1 VARIGGKLREMTVF
15 FSDISG
21 FTEIAENLSPNQ
33 LTTQLSEYLDQVTN
47 TILECKGTVDK
58 YIGDAVMAFWGAPY
72 EMEDHALQAC
82 RAALRCQQQIRELSR
97 RWKADG
103 KYEFNTRIGLSTG
116 DIVVGNIGSERRLNY
131 TVIGDP
137 VNLARRLETLNKEYR
152 TGIIISQH
160 TYEKCNKYVEVR
172 PLDFVIVP
180 GKTEPVAIYELVG
193 ESGDLS
199 IKQKEFIGQFKSAIN
214 FYLQRDWDS
223 AIRIL
228 NFLAEKDPQD
238 YPVKLY
244 LERCR
249 RFKMTPPDEH
259 WQGEYRLN

>member
-1 VARIGGKLREMTVF
+1 MRWRSSPMTVF

-21 FTEIAENLSPNQ
+21 FTKITEDLSPNQ
-33 LTTQLSEYLDQVTN
+33 FTAQLSQYLDQVTN
-47 TILECKGTVDK
+47 TILEGRGTVGK

-82 RAALRCQQQIRELSR
+82 RAALRCQQRIRELSR
-97 RWKADG
+97 RWKAEG
-103 KYEFNTRIGLSTG
+103 KYEFHTRIGLSTG
-116 DIVVGNIGSERRLNY
+116 DIVVGNIGSEQRLNY

-152 TGIIISQH
+152 TSIIISQH
-160 TYEKCNKYVEVR
+160 TYEKCSKYVEVR
-172 PLDFVIVP
+172 PLDFVIVM

-193 ESGDLS
+193 ENGDLS
-199 IKQKEFIGQFKSAIN
+199 IKQKEFIGLFKSAIN
-214 FYLQRDWDS
+214 SYLARDWDR

-228 NFLAEKDPQD
+228 NLLAEKDPQD

-244 LERCR
+244 QERCR
-249 RFKMTPPDEH
+249 RFKMSAPDEH